1 MASSSSPDFLCSS
14 ALAVTLASE
23 LAAAVCVSC
32 STWRMASAIC
42 RIPTHSGRGIV
53 WNAISSITRMT
64 LEMRPLDSVIPCMD
78 VSIPASRALRYRPL
92 FLSQCPQR
100 VDFGGFPRGQI
111 ARQHRQPGQQQRRA
125 RQKERVADAGAE
137 GVRELGGQRRKRPRD

>member
-42 RIPTHSGRGIV
+42 RIPTRIFV

-64 LEMRPLDSVIPCMD
+64 LEMRPLDSVIPCMN
-78 VSIPASRALRYRPL
+78 VSIPASKALRYRPL
-92 FLSQCPQR
+92 FLSQCPQW

-137 GVRELGGQRRKRPRD
+137 GVR